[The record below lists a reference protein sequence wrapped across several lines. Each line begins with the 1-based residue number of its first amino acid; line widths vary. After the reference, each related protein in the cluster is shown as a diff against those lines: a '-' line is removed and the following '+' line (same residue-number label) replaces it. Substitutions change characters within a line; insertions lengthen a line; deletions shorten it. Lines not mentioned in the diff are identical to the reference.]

1 MIRLLTLM
9 KRRIPMRRVWI
20 PLLAAV
26 FCIPPTLAAGMEPGL
41 WQMTVAGH
49 LRVPGAALNAPVRRR
64 STLCMAPR
72 EPAENVFLPQHHQLC
87 LTDHHALG
95 ASREAWSIR
104 CAVPHGQVAQK
115 GWTQSTA
122 RTFLAHW
129 RMVET
134 PDQGPASTTTMVMK
148 GRWVAPDCGKK

>member
-1 MIRLLTLM
+1 
-9 KRRIPMRRVWI
+9 MRRVLI

-26 FCIPPTLAAGMEPGL
+26 FCAPPALAAGMEPGL
-41 WQMTVAGH
+41 WQMTVTGH
-49 LRVPGAALNAPVRRR
+49 IQVPGATLNEPVRRR

-72 EPAENVFLPQHHQLC
+72 EPVENAFLPQHHQLC

-95 ASREAWSIR
+95 AGREAWSIR
-104 CAVPHGQVAQK
+104 CAVPHAQVAQK

-148 GRWVAPDCGKK
+148 GRWTAPDCEKK